1 MTNTYSCF
9 LSEIVPVYDSVLL
22 KIIKQ
27 ELLSQTRLQK
37 IIKQDLLS
45 QTRLQKEACSRPTEK
60 RPSPHPSS
68 RLTKTVQ
75 TTSAHQTLLPPSARG
90 DMGAEAQ
97 AYHGQQ

>member
-22 KIIKQ
+22 
-27 ELLSQTRLQK
+27 K

-75 TTSAHQTLLPPSARG
+75 TTSALQTLLPPSARG